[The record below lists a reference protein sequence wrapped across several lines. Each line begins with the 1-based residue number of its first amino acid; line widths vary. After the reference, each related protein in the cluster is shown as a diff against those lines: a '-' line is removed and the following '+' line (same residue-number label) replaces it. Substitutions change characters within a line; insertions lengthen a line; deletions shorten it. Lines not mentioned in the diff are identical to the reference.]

1 MWRNDGDGPPL
12 RVGRSADVDP
22 LQALREIAFE
32 LERGG
37 APTYR
42 VQAFRRAAA
51 VLTLLPPGQLQQ
63 RVEAGTLTALKG
75 IGDTTAQVVTEAWR
89 GEVPA
94 YLARLRA
101 EQPPAPRDEL
111 RAALRGDC
119 HTHSDWS
126 DGGSPPREM
135 AEAARD
141 VGHEWIALT
150 DHSPRLT
157 VANGLTAE
165 RLEAQLALVA
175 ELNTE
180 LAPFRILTGIEVD
193 ILEDGSLDQREDLL
207 ARLDVVVASVHSQ
220 LRMPAGPMTRRMVAA
235 IRNPHV
241 TVLGHC
247 TGRLIGPNR
256 QGRGRRP
263 ESEFD
268 AATVF
273 EACREAGVA
282 VEINCRPERSDPP
295 DRLLKLAAEAGCLF
309 AIDTD
314 AHAPGQLDWLVNG
327 TVRAERAGIT
337 PDRVINA
344 RGAAEITGGRSAEM

>member
-1 MWRNDGDGPPL
+1 M
-12 RVGRSADVDP
+12 DP
-22 LQALREIAFE
+22 TDALRQIAFE

-51 VLTLLPPGQLQQ
+51 VLAALPAGELE
-63 RVEAGTLTALKG
+63 RRIEAGTLQALKG
-75 IGDTTAQVVTEAWR
+75 IGDTTAQVVTEAA
-89 GEVPA
+89 GGGVPV
-94 YLARLRA
+94 YLARLVA
-101 EQPPAPRDEL
+101 DQPPPTPDAL

-135 AEAARD
+135 AETAR
-141 VGHEWIALT
+141 VLGHEWIALT

-157 VANGLTAE
+157 VANGLSAE
-165 RLEAQLALVA
+165 RLETQLDLIAG
-175 ELNTE
+175 LNDK

-207 ARLDVVVASVHSQ
+207 SRLDVVVASVHSQ

-268 AATVF
+268 ASVVF

-295 DRLLKLAAEAGCLF
+295 DRLLKLAAEVGCVF

-327 TVRAERAGIT
+327 TVRAERAGISA
-337 PDRVINA
+337 DRVINTRSA
-344 RGAAEITGGRSAEM
+344 DEMTAGRSADG

>member
-1 MWRNDGDGPPL
+1 
-12 RVGRSADVDP
+12 
-22 LQALREIAFE
+22 
-32 LERGG
+32 
-37 APTYR
+37 

-51 VLTLLPPGQLQQ
+51 VLAALPAGELEL
-63 RVEAGTLTALKG
+63 RVQAGTLQALKG
-75 IGDTTAQVVTEAWR
+75 VGDTTAQVVTEAAR
-89 GEVPA
+89 GAVPA
-94 YLARLRA
+94 YLARLQA
-101 EQPPAPRDEL
+101 DQPPSVPDGL
-111 RAALRGDC
+111 RTALRGDC

-135 AEAARD
+135 AETARD
-141 VGHEWIALT
+141 LGHEWIALT

-157 VANGLTAE
+157 VANGLSAE
-165 RLEAQLALVA
+165 RLEAQLRLVD
-175 ELNTE
+175 ELNSE

-207 ARLDVVVASVHSQ
+207 SRLDVVVASVHSQ

-273 EACREAGVA
+273 EACREADVA

-295 DRLLKLAAEAGCLF
+295 DRLLELAAEAGCLF

-327 TVRAERAGIT
+327 TVRAERAGVT
-337 PDRVINA
+337 PDRVINT
-344 RGAAEITGGRSAEM
+344 RGAAEITAARSADT

>member
-1 MWRNDGDGPPL
+1 
-12 RVGRSADVDP
+12 
-22 LQALREIAFE
+22 
-32 LERGG
+32 
-37 APTYR
+37 
-42 VQAFRRAAA
+42 
-51 VLTLLPPGQLQQ
+51 
-63 RVEAGTLTALKG
+63 
-75 IGDTTAQVVTEAWR
+75 
-89 GEVPA
+89 
-94 YLARLRA
+94 
-101 EQPPAPRDEL
+101 
-111 RAALRGDC
+111 
-119 HTHSDWS
+119 
-126 DGGSPPREM
+126 M
-135 AEAARD
+135 AETARD
-141 VGHEWIALT
+141 LGHEWIALT

-157 VANGLTAE
+157 VANGLSAE
-165 RLEAQLALVA
+165 RLEAQLRLVD
-175 ELNTE
+175 ELNSE
-180 LAPFRILTGIEVD
+180 LAPFQILTGIEVD

-207 ARLDVVVASVHSQ
+207 SRLDVVVASVHSQ

-263 ESEFD
+263 ESEF
-268 AATVF
+268 
-273 EACREAGVA
+273 

-337 PDRVINA
+337 PDRVINT
-344 RGAAEITGGRSAEM
+344 RGAAEIAADRSAAT